1 MNRTT
6 RQKQGVA
13 KWLNSNAQGTLCYG
27 TGVGKSYTA
36 VLAILLLLKH
46 RPNSIVKIIVPTDVL
61 RKQWIDDYINKF
73 SLASNCTVEIIN
85 SAVMYESTCD
95 LLVLDEIHRYAS
107 DMMAKI
113 FSKVHYSMILGL
125 TATIERLDGK
135 EVIIK
140 KYAPVCDTITLEEAL
155 ENGWVAPVKQY
166 LVLLD
171 VDLTE
176 YKKLDQKFNSYF
188 SFFGYDWSI
197 GQKCLKDWKFRNDYA
212 KSMNCT
218 PKECVAISADWMR
231 MLQSRKKFIASHP
244 KKIEV
249 CQKILNAR
257 KNKKCITFSSTIED
271 AKKIGCDFILHSKQS
286 KKLNKETINEFN
298 SVNHGSIASSK
309 ALDEGVDVK
318 GLSVGVI
325 MNVNSSKI
333 KSIQK
338 LGRICRFEPGKV
350 AEMFILVIRNTQE
363 MKWFNNS
370 NTSDVTIINETQLDQ
385 VLSGKDIE
393 TRKQEIITNTKYR
406 F

>member
-1 MNRTT
+1 
-6 RQKQGVA
+6 
-13 KWLNSNAQGTLCYG
+13 
-27 TGVGKSYTA
+27 
-36 VLAILLLLKH
+36 
-46 RPNSIVKIIVPTDVL
+46 
-61 RKQWIDDYINKF
+61 
-73 SLASNCTVEIIN
+73 
-85 SAVMYESTCD
+85 
-95 LLVLDEIHRYAS
+95 
-107 DMMAKI
+107 
-113 FSKVHYSMILGL
+113 
-125 TATIERLDGK
+125 
-135 EVIIK
+135 
-140 KYAPVCDTITLEEAL
+140 
-155 ENGWVAPVKQY
+155 
-166 LVLLD
+166 
-171 VDLTE
+171 
-176 YKKLDQKFNSYF
+176 
-188 SFFGYDWSI
+188 
-197 GQKCLKDWKFRNDYA
+197 
-212 KSMNCT
+212 
-218 PKECVAISADWMR
+218 

-286 KKLNKETINEFN
+286 KKLNKEIINEFN

-385 VLSGKDIE
+385 VLSGENIE